1 MRLLFLLAKKIYGG
15 YVKRKAF
22 QKRDGKKNINYS
34 IIYFN
39 DKYFYICLKRLNI
52 DSPRL
57 CPYIQALI
65 NNDDFK
71 NIKCNIDDVKIEEDG
86 EETDADSVNSFNSQ
100 NEIKYFLPYD
110 KIDISI
116 LINDVRNT

>member
-1 MRLLFLLAKKIYGG
+1 M
-15 YVKRKAF
+15 
-22 QKRDGKKNINYS
+22 
-34 IIYFN
+34 
-39 DKYFYICLKRLNI
+39 
-52 DSPRL
+52 
-57 CPYIQALI
+57 
-65 NNDDFK
+65 
-71 NIKCNIDDVKIEEDG
+71 KIEEEG